1 LIVLSAGGHYIDRM
15 PRRARSIV
23 GGLVYHVLN
32 RANGRLRLFAKDADF
47 AAFEAVLAEAQQRV
61 PLRILGYVVMPNHW
75 HFVVWPQARDDRQ
88 VSEFFRW
95 LSVTHTQRW
104 HAHRGTSGMGH
115 VYQGRFK
122 SFPVESDEH
131 LWTVLRYVER
141 NPLRARLVKRAELW
155 RWGSLWRRT
164 SGDDDARAILC
175 QPPITLPRN
184 WTAYVNRA
192 ETKSEL
198 EALRTS
204 VRRSQPFGACAWQQK
219 IARQLHLEHTFR
231 PRGRPF
237 KSGAK
242 Q

>member
-1 LIVLSAGGHYIDRM
+1 M

-32 RANGRLRLFAKDADF
+32 RGNGRLRLFKKEADF
-47 AAFEAVLAEAQQRV
+47 DAFEAVLAEAHERL

-75 HFVVWPQARDDRQ
+75 HFVVWPAARNDQQ

-95 LSVTHTQRW
+95 LTVTHTQRW
-104 HAHRGTSGMGH
+104 HAHRATAGMGH

-131 LWTVLRYVER
+131 LRTVLRYVER
-141 NPLRARLVKRAELW
+141 NPLRAGLVNRAEQW
-155 RWGSLWRRT
+155 RWGSLWRRPA
-164 SGDDDARAILC
+164 GDAEARALLSA
-175 QPPITLPRN
+175 PPLRLPKD
-184 WTAYVNRA
+184 WTRYVNRA
-192 ETKSEL
+192 ETDAEL
-198 EALRTS
+198 TALRES
-204 VRRSQPFGACAWQQK
+204 VRRGQPFGKAAWQAK
-219 IARQLHLEHTFR
+219 IAGQLHLEHTFR

-237 KSGAK
+237 KTPAPK